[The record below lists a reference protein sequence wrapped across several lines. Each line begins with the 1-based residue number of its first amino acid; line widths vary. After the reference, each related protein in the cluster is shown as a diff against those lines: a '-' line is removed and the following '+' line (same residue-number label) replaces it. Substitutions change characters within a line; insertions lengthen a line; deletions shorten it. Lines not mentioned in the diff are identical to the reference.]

1 MATKKAAFTRA
12 AYPTLKLKLTS
23 SRAPYTRGGV
33 SFASNRTPVV
43 LGHDEITS
51 AQLVKII
58 ADPAIA
64 LALTDPETG
73 LSAPLPADLFD
84 ETGKPDE
91 ARLAEIAEALL
102 ADVAK
107 APKPTPEPPK
117 EGDDA

>member
-1 MATKKAAFTRA
+1 MAAKKPSVSASPIAA
-12 AYPTLKLKLTS
+12 LKLKLTS

-33 SFASNRTPVV
+33 SFASNRTPVI

-51 AQLVKII
+51 AQLAKII

-84 ETGKPDE
+84 EAGRPDE
-91 ARLAEIAEALL
+91 ARLADIAEALL

-107 APKPTPEPPK
+107 AAKLTPETPK
-117 EGDDA
+117 EGDQA